1 MDIEDNLDGAGIYNG
16 LDSRDLVG
24 GGKGGGANLIVTSYD
39 AEVALLEKYPQAKE
53 SVKLL
58 RERGAT
64 VLHGVDITRFD
75 KLPKV
80 LRKRK
85 EGFDAVGFMF
95 PHVGGLSTDV
105 GRQVKSNQG
114 QFFLE

>member
-1 MDIEDNLDGAGIYNG
+1 MGD
-16 LDSRDLVG
+16 V
-24 GGKGGGANLIVTSYD
+24 
-39 AEVALLEKYPQAKE
+39 LLEKYPQAAEK
-53 SVKLL
+53 VKLL

-64 VLHGVDITRFD
+64 VLHGVDITRFG

-85 EGFDAVGFMF
+85 GGFDVVGFMF

-114 QFFLE
+114 RFLKARSERKKQLWIFYF